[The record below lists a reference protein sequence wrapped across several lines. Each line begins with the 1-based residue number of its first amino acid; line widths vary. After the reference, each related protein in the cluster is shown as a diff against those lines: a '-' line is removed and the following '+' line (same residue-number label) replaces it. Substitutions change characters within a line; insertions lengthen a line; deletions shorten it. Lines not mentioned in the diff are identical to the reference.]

1 MPTGEGGA
9 VVLGVVGAAD
19 LTKRIAIDFRL
30 LGEVVEILLEIEPS
44 FPRFHAGGEVFGEI

>member
-1 MPTGEGGA
+1 M
-9 VVLGVVGAAD
+9 LGVVGAAD

-30 LGEVVEILLEIEPS
+30 LVEVVEILLEIEPS